1 MEAIY
6 GIVTL
11 VLMFVVISALATV
24 VLFVIRHPKV
34 FILAL
39 VGINILDDNSTM

>member
-24 VLFVIRHPKV
+24 VLFVNMHPQV
-34 FILAL
+34 FILAR
-39 VGINILDDNSTM
+39 VGRNVLEDNSTM